1 MGLGVRACRT
11 RKPGN
16 CGAPVSIPDLVG
28 LGVRGRVGQEGRF
41 QVEQFQ
47 SPIWWG
53 WGLEGMSALFTKMVN
68 KGVSIPDLV
77 GLGVRGE

>member
-1 MGLGVRACRT
+1 
-11 RKPGN
+11 
-16 CGAPVSIPDLVG
+16 
-28 LGVRGRVGQEGRF
+28 VGQEGRF